1 MLGFAIRRGFLVVKT
16 SLKASL
22 LKFLGV
28 GILLAAALWGTALA
42 LETLLAPMRAFR
54 DETALLILIVVGAV
68 VYGAAILLV
77 FGLGWLKSLMRSAE
91 RG

>member
-1 MLGFAIRRGFLVVKT
+1 MI
-16 SLKASL
+16 S
-22 LKFLGV
+22 
-28 GILLAAALWGTALA
+28 
-42 LETLLAPMRAFR
+42 FR